1 MATAAYKTW
10 VKAGRP
16 WHVANIVN
24 DYRVALHDAG
34 WAFAELGTIGNEA
47 HLQAETPQDHTPFS
61 VTGWPD
67 QHPYPAVLALDVM
80 NGARPSPVMTSL
92 VGYWLAEARAD
103 RTPWVK
109 YINWRGQKYDVR
121 NAWAARPT
129 DGHYDHAHISFTT
142 NWATQSVG
150 SWSVIPE
157 GDTDM
162 DQSLLNTHVADTW
175 RTLALLSGTDA
186 SYQLEGEPEPRL
198 EANEL
203 QATLKRLESA
213 VAALADQVGS
223 PVDPQAVVDAL
234 AAHEGFISSLGQAI
248 ASHFEEPPGARDVV
262 VKLTEVL
269 TRGLGT

>member
-1 MATAAYKTW
+1 MATAAYRAW

-16 WHVANIVN
+16 WHIANIVN

-61 VTGWPD
+61 ATGWPD
-67 QHPYPAVLALDVM
+67 EHPYPAVLALDAM

-92 VGYWLAEARAD
+92 VGYWLEEARAD

-109 YINWRGQKYDVR
+109 YINWQGQKYDVR
-121 NAWAARPT
+121 NAWAPRET
-129 DGHYDHAHISFTT
+129 SGHYDHAHISFTT
-142 NWATQSVG
+142 NWANQSVG
-150 SWSVIPE
+150 SWPVTPD
-157 GDTDM
+157 GGTDM
-162 DQSLLNTHVADTW
+162 DQALANTHIADTW

-186 SYQLEGEPEPRL
+186 SYQLEGEPSPRL
-198 EANEL
+198 EPNQL
-203 QATLKRLESA
+203 QASLNRLESA
-213 VAALADQVGS
+213 VAALAYQVGS
-223 PVDPQAVVDAL
+223 PVDPQAIVDAL

-248 ASHFEEPPGARDVV
+248 ASHFEEAPGARDVV